1 MHHIATSLESKE
13 LLQQTENIKR
23 FLQRSK
29 RWLWVLFALTLLT
42 PILLFWVY
50 YSVASS
56 RLKQEFFNYVET
68 IAVAAASQVDA
79 QAHAQMISTS
89 DPDGAN
95 SVERQAIRTRLV
107 QMHRRLPKVHYLTT
121 LIVKDDE
128 GYIAIDTASELRVS
142 RNGKPLQPSSYLEQY
157 PAAPEDYDNYAA
169 ITRHEPYIFTKPYTD
184 IFGTFVGACAPIEK
198 VTGAYPTMV
207 CVDVDAADYTEHLQ
221 TFKTRFLSA
230 SVLGAALCL
239 LILYSLHQHQQQV
252 SRSIALISQQR
263 DLYLKGTNT
272 DPLTG
277 ALNRR
282 SMALM
287 YEIAQAQCQR
297 RNERFAVISVDVD
310 HFKAVNDQFGH
321 DCGDKVLIN
330 LVHTLNA
337 HLRAG
342 DVVARMG
349 GEEFTVLCFPST
361 LTDAVVVA
369 EKLRKEVA
377 RMQTEK
383 PNGRSVRITI
393 SAGIYLVQPDD
404 TQESA
409 FKAADVALYQAKNQG
424 RDCAVVYTG

>member
-1 MHHIATSLESKE
+1 MHNIATALESKE
-13 LLQQTENIKR
+13 LLQQTEKIKL

-42 PILLFWVY
+42 PILLYWVY

-56 RLKQEFFNYVET
+56 RLKQEFFNYVDT
-68 IAVAAASQVDA
+68 IASAAASQVDA
-79 QAHAQMISTS
+79 QAHAQMIVSTGA
-89 DPDGAN
+89 DG
-95 SVERQAIRTRLV
+95 VERQAIRTRLV
-107 QMHRRLPKVHYLTT
+107 QMHRNLPKVHYLTT
-121 LIVKDDE
+121 LIVKANE
-128 GYIAIDTASELRVS
+128 GYIAIDTASELRTTRS
-142 RNGKPLQPSSYLEQY
+142 GEPLQPSNYLELY

-169 ITRHEPYIFTKPYTD
+169 IARGESYTFTKPYTD
-184 IFGTFVGACAPIEK
+184 AFGTFVGACAPVEK
-198 VTGAYPTMV
+198 VAGAYPTMA
-207 CVDVDAADYTEHLQ
+207 CVDVDAADYTAHLQ

-239 LILYSLHQHQQQV
+239 LILYSLYQHQLQV

-297 RNERFAVISVDVD
+297 RNERFAVISFDID
-310 HFKAVNDQFGH
+310 HFKVVNDSFGH
-321 DCGDKVLIN
+321 DCGDRVLIN
-330 LVHTLNA
+330 LVHTLNT

-349 GEEFTVLCFPST
+349 GEEFTVLCFPIT
-361 LTDAVVVA
+361 LTDTVVVA
-369 EKLRKEVA
+369 EKLRLEVD
-377 RMQTEK
+377 RMQTERQDG
-383 PNGRSVRITI
+383 PPVRITI
-393 SAGIYLVQPDD
+393 SAGIYLVQPTD
-404 TQESA
+404 TLDTA
-409 FKAADVALYQAKNQG
+409 LKAADVALYQAKNQG
-424 RDCAVVYTG
+424 RDCVVVYTG